1 MTVASSAKED
11 DILRLIAAV
20 TVWSALT
27 ETAMETRT
35 DFLSTTLM
43 LRAVE
48 TLTRTPMQSKILDG
62 MRKDMREAMRDLEWQ
77 QPPTDE
83 LEKVGEGIAVIGAL
97 YIAETVSAAM
107 KLYGNR
113 ANAIG
118 KRMDEA
124 QEHAVACMSAAA
136 GRA

>member
-27 ETAMETRT
+27 ETYAETRT

-83 LEKVGEGIAVIGAL
+83 LEKVGEGVAVIGAL

-113 ANAIG
+113 ANVIG

-124 QEHAVACMSAAA
+124 QEHAVVRMSTAT
-136 GRA
+136 GRV